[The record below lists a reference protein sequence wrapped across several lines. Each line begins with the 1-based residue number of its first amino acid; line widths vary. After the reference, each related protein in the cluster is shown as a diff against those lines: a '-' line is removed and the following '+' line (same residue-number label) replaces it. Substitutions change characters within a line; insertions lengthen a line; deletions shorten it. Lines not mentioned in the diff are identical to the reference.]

1 MAASRRLFQVGKSS
15 RLIKAD
21 QMDNTEKTL
30 MTIVDPV
37 LILNKNPFRSKF
49 GFLEYLVGYCTH
61 IYPYRDDMIKLVFL
75 LVDSELK

>member
-1 MAASRRLFQVGKSS
+1 
-15 RLIKAD
+15 
-21 QMDNTEKTL
+21 MDNTEKTL